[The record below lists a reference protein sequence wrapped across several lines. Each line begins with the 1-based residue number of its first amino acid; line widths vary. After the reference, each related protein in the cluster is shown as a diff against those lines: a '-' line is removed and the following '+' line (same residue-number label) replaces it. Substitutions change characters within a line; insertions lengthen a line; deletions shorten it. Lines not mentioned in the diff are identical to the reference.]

1 MPSSLASLAP
11 WGPARS
17 RRGGIGR
24 WGKLF
29 CAAILVACSST
40 PVQPTDDAGTQ
51 TKKDAGNNSGNDS
64 SSSYDSG
71 FTTCS
76 PAAASGSFFA
86 LDSYDLGKSRDV
98 SMCEYRGQV
107 IMVVNTASYCGYTPE
122 YTPLEKIFEKYM
134 MQGFVILGFP
144 CNQFGGQE
152 PGEDSDIST
161 FCTSQ
166 YGIKFPMFTK
176 SNVNPPEENPIYTWL
191 KTEASM
197 GLDAGQDITWNFN
210 KFLISRKG
218 DVIARYDSP
227 VSPDDPTVMAAIEAE
242 LAKPIPQF

>member
-1 MPSSLASLAP
+1 M
-11 WGPARS
+11 
-17 RRGGIGR
+17 RRA
-24 WGKLF
+24 LF
-29 CAAILVACSST
+29 AVGLVACSTAAVQQTEDAST
-40 PVQPTDDAGTQ
+40 P
-51 TKKDAGNNSGNDS
+51 TKKDAGNLVQDTGAATDAA
-64 SSSYDSG
+64 

-76 PAAASGSFFA
+76 PAAAPNSFFA
-86 LDSYDLGKSRDV
+86 LDSYDLGKTRDV

-176 SNVNPPEENPIYTWL
+176 SNVNPPDENPIYTWL
-191 KTEASM
+191 KTTASM
-197 GLDAGQDITWNFN
+197 SLDAGQDITWNFN
-210 KFLISRKG
+210 KFLLSRKG
-218 DVIARYDSP
+218 EVVARYDSP
-227 VSPDDPTVMAAIEAE
+227 VSPDDPTVTSAIEAE

>member
-1 MPSSLASLAP
+1 M
-11 WGPARS
+11 
-17 RRGGIGR
+17 R
-24 WGKLF
+24 WAKAF
-29 CAAILVACSST
+29 CAVGVLVACSST
-40 PVQPTDDAGTQ
+40 TVQPTDDGGAQ
-51 TKKDAGNNSGNDS
+51 NKKDASGLAQDTGTTT
-64 SSSYDSG
+64 DAG

-98 SMCEYRGQV
+98 SMCEYRGEV

-122 YTPLEKIFEKYM
+122 YTPLEKVFEKYM
-134 MQGFVILGFP
+134 LQGFVILGFP

-176 SNVNPPEENPIYTWL
+176 SNVNPPDENPIYTWL
-191 KTEASM
+191 KTTASAN
-197 GLDAGQDITWNFN
+197 LDAGQAITWNFN
-210 KFLISRKG
+210 KFLLSRAG
-218 DVIARYDSP
+218 DVVARYDSP
-227 VSPDDPTVMAAIEAE
+227 VEPDDPTVTAAIEAE